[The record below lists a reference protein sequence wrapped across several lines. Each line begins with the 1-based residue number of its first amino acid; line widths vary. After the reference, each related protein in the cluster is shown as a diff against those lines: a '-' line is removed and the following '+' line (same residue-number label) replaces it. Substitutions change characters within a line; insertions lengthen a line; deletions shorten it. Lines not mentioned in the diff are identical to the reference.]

1 MAGRR
6 HKNDSV
12 AETWPVLN
20 LGVWCLSHGLRLGR
34 VRGTTLERRCPMTS
48 TEIVELRRVIGQMR
62 HCVSSLRARYGD
74 VAAVQRLANDVERMD
89 IDATELV
96 DLGTTPR
103 QREAPQVEREVVVV
117 PDTPYDESLW
127 KDADDEGLGG
137 YRNRS

>member
-1 MAGRR
+1 MAGRG

-12 AETWPVLN
+12 DGRRPVLN

-34 VRGTTLERRCPMTS
+34 VRGTTLERRCPMNS

-62 HCVSSLRARYGD
+62 HAVSNLRARYGD

-96 DLGTTPR
+96 DLSTPR
-103 QREAPQVEREVVVV
+103 QREAPRVEREVVVV

>member
-1 MAGRR
+1 
-6 HKNDSV
+6 
-12 AETWPVLN
+12 
-20 LGVWCLSHGLRLGR
+20 
-34 VRGTTLERRCPMTS
+34 MTS

-96 DLGTTPR
+96 DLGTPPR

>member
-1 MAGRR
+1 
-6 HKNDSV
+6 
-12 AETWPVLN
+12 
-20 LGVWCLSHGLRLGR
+20 
-34 VRGTTLERRCPMTS
+34 MTS

-62 HCVSSLRARYGD
+62 HAVSALRGRYGD

-96 DLGTTPR
+96 DLSTPR
-103 QREAPQVEREVVVV
+103 QREAPQLEREVVVV